1 MKRLAILFLLMFLL
15 AGCQDPQVGTTAP
28 NNTTAPTTAP
38 TMAPTTAPT
47 TAPTVPTTAPTTA
60 PTEPPVQTAPDFK
73 LYDMDGNAHYLSE
86 YFGKPII
93 LNFWASWCGPC
104 QGEMPEFNEKYLE
117 LGDKIQFIMLNLS
130 GSDYPQDAR
139 DLISQAGYQFPVFW
153 DRAEEGGYRYRVS
166 AIPMTV
172 FIGAD
177 GQIVEQYVGMMDKE
191 TLEHYISLIYTEA
204 P

>member
-15 AGCQDPQVGTTAP
+15 AGCLDPQAGTTAP

-38 TMAPTTAPT
+38 TMAPTT
-47 TAPTVPTTAPTTA
+47 VPTTAPTTA
-60 PTEPPVQTAPDFK
+60 PTEPTAAPVQTAPDFK

-130 GSDYPQDAR
+130 ASDYPQDAR
-139 DLISQAGYQFPVFW
+139 DLISREGYQFPVFW
-153 DRAEEGGYRYRVS
+153 DRAEEGGYRYHVS

-172 FIGAD
+172 FIDAD
-177 GQIVEQYVGMMDKE
+177 GQIVETYVGMMDKE
-191 TLEHYISLIYTEA
+191 TLEYFISLILPE
-204 P
+204 

>member
-1 MKRLAILFLLMFLL
+1 MKSKKALIVIIVAFVLLIGGASVLYSQLGDKVDTNQLAT
-15 AGCQDPQVGTTAP
+15 QPTAD
-28 NNTTAPTTAP
+28 PTTP
-38 TMAPTTAPT
+38 TSDGEEEHPKSK
-47 TAPTVPTTAPTTA
+47 
-60 PTEPPVQTAPDFK
+60 APDFVV
-73 LYDMDGNAHYLSE
+73 YDAAGKEVRLSDYVGN
-86 YFGKPII
+86 PVV